1 MSRIRRSGN
10 AAYQKIEQVG
20 GVVLHLDSGA
30 YHQVNEV
37 GALIWDLLEGAPS
50 RSELLAA
57 LRTRLDD
64 PPDHFEAD
72 VDAFLAA
79 LRERDLIVVDSDP
92 EV

>member
-1 MSRIRRSGN
+1 MNRIRRSGN

-64 PPDHFEAD
+64 PPDHLEAD

-79 LRERDLIVVDSDP
+79 LGERDLIVMDSDP